1 MPTVIDGRA
10 SAQRYRLG
18 IVVSRFNGEVTARLL
33 QGALDCLRQHG
44 ASDKKIDVFYCTGS
58 FEIPQVARKAA
69 GTKRYEAL
77 ICLGC
82 VIRGE
87 TPHFEYVAGEAARG
101 ISNAALVTGVPMSFG
116 VLTTDTVEQAMERS
130 GGSLG
135 NKGWDAALSAIEM
148 AALWSKMKASR
159 PSMLKDSKEHTNLAG
174 EA

>member
-1 MPTVIDGRA
+1 MPTVIEGNL

-33 QGALDCLRQHG
+33 QGALDCLREHG
-44 ASDKKIDVFYCTGS
+44 ASDKKIDVFYCAGS
-58 FEIPQVARKAA
+58 YEIPQVARRVA
-69 GTKRYEAL
+69 GTKHYQAL

-101 ISNAALVTGVPMSFG
+101 ISNAALATGIPMSFG
-116 VLTTDTVEQAMERS
+116 VLTTDTVDQAMERS

-135 NKGWDAALSAIEM
+135 NKGWNAALSAIEM
-148 AALWSKMKASR
+148 ATLWSRIQGK
-159 PSMLKDSKEHTNLAG
+159 
-174 EA
+174 

>member
-1 MPTVIDGRA
+1 MHAVIEGNL

-44 ASDKKIDVFYCTGS
+44 ASDKKIDVFYCAGS
-58 FEIPQVARKAA
+58 YEIPQVARKVA
-69 GTKRYEAL
+69 GTKRYQAL

-82 VIRGE
+82 VIRGK

-101 ISNAALVTGVPMSFG
+101 ISNAALATGIPMSFG

-135 NKGWDAALSAIEM
+135 NKGWHAALSAIEM
-148 AALWSKMKASR
+148 AGLWGRIKRMR
-159 PSMLKDSKEHTNLAG
+159 VG
-174 EA
+174 